1 MPQER
6 TIMGNEG
13 KVQAQ
18 VDQMD
23 RSEWWQRI
31 RYADSLILS
40 CRGEP
45 WLKQN
50 YQSARESEES
60 HKRGVVTWVK
70 DGGDHT
76 WGKTPSKGLQEGDS
90 LGSLVVISA
99 PG

>member
-1 MPQER
+1 MVAEDPMHAE
-6 TIMGNEG
+6 
-13 KVQAQ
+13 
-18 VDQMD
+18 
-23 RSEWWQRI
+23 
-31 RYADSLILS
+31 SLILS

-60 HKRGVVTWVK
+60 HKRGAITWVK

-76 WGKTPSKGLQEGDS
+76 WGKTTSIDLQEGDS
-90 LGSLVVISA
+90 LRPLVVISA